1 VIDDV
6 LTRRAYGQ
14 AMRKILT
21 AGAALLTVT
30 LLGASLA
37 QNKNVTLNIYSGGD
51 VNVKDLW
58 EQSLI
63 PMYQKTHPNV
73 RLNLVFSPHG
83 AGDQATLDRLAAAK
97 KVAKVSGVDILEGPV
112 DTAGD
117 AGLMEPLDAKK
128 VPMLARVDQNVV
140 KRAHG
145 YGVPYRGSSV
155 VLAYDSSKVKN
166 PPRTLEA
173 LMAWINAH
181 PGEFTY
187 NTPDTGGSGNAFVTR
202 MLKGGISSADS
213 AFFETDYDASKEK
226 QWDKGLSTLKAL
238 GPKLYAGGQ
247 YSKNNVETLQ
257 LLGKGAISMG
267 PVWSDMGLSYLKQG
281 LLPDNIKLTQIDP
294 PLYGGAAYVGVAKDS
309 ANKQASY
316 DLLNW
321 MLSPDVQAVVVDKMN
336 GYPGVKLQ
344 YMPASVQS
352 KYGDIAKDFSF
363 GFSSK
368 YGSDMNRLWYEK
380 VAGTP
385 QPQN

>member
-1 VIDDV
+1 
-6 LTRRAYGQ
+6 
-14 AMRKILT
+14 MRNLIT
-21 AGAALLTVT
+21 AGAALLTVS

-37 QNKNVTLNIYSGGD
+37 QNKAVTLNIYSGGD

-58 EQSLI
+58 ENSLI
-63 PMYQKTHPNV
+63 PMYQKANPNV
-73 RLNLVFSPHG
+73 RLNLVFSSHG
-83 AGDQATLDRLAAAK
+83 AGDQATLDRMAAAK
-97 KVAKVSGVDILEGPV
+97 KTGKVSGVDILEGPV
-112 DTAGD
+112 DTAGE
-117 AGLMEPLDAKK
+117 AGLMEPLNAQK
-128 VPMLARVDQNVV
+128 VPMLSRADQNVV
-140 KRAHG
+140 KRALG

-173 LMAWINAH
+173 LMAWIDAN
-181 PGEFTY
+181 PGQFTY
-187 NTPDTGGSGNAFVTR
+187 NVPDGGGSGNAFVTR
-202 MLKGGISSADS
+202 MLKGGISSGDS
-213 AFFETDYDASKEK
+213 SFFETDYDASKEK
-226 QWDKGLSTLKAL
+226 QWDEGLSALKTLA
-238 GPKLYAGGQ
+238 PKLYAGGQ

-257 LLGKGAISMG
+257 LLGKGAISIG

-294 PLYGGAAYVGVAKDS
+294 PLYGGSAYVGVAKDS
-309 ANKQASY
+309 ANKQAAY

-368 YGSDMNRLWYEK
+368 FGSDMNRLWYEK

-385 QPQN
+385 QPQK